1 MFIDLLLIFLMILIT
16 YTGWKMIAIGKR
28 ESFSNGFTK
37 VTIALGIVMVFLLKY
52 WIALL

>member
-16 YTGWKMIAIGKR
+16 YTGWKMIAIGKQ
-28 ESFSNGFTK
+28 ESFTNVFTK